1 WMILARQVGQ
11 KPSDHAFLVVRGYD
25 HTKPKRGRRWSGPPV
40 APSPEGGDRV
50 VADEGEQG
58 CLRKQEEN
66 PYHARSRLEPDH
78 GFPRHRPATRIR
90 CRRPGDAARDRE
102 ARPHNQWAR
111 RPRPDRKSTRLNS
124 SHVKISYA
132 VFCLKKKKK

>member
-1 WMILARQVGQ
+1 MPGEGGTLPRFPFSALLDDGPGFGGDLGGAVLAPVCHDEHGPHLRWMILARQVGQ

-66 PYHARSRLEPDH
+66 P
-78 GFPRHRPATRIR
+78 
-90 CRRPGDAARDRE
+90 
-102 ARPHNQWAR
+102 
-111 RPRPDRKSTRLNS
+111 
-124 SHVKISYA
+124 
-132 VFCLKKKKK
+132 